1 MNDFESKV
9 YKLWQ
14 NIKSR
19 CYNNKHNSY
28 KYYGAKDVKMC
39 DEWKT
44 SFEKFLNDV
53 PLIPNFD
60 YDNYMDGKL
69 FLDKDL
75 KSDKDNKI
83 YSLETC
89 TFLTR
94 VENNRLANPGKYFY
108 VVYPNGKIEEGIGIK
123 TFCKNYRLPCSHAM
137 KMYNGDNTR
146 KTVKGFQ
153 FFDHYPNENEILK
166 PRTYQA
172 ISPKGKIIIFYRY
185 DSLEYLG
192 HSAPKVRSAI
202 KSNKTTKDGWKFSLI
217 QDGYRLTKKQEE
229 KYYDSSN

>member
-1 MNDFESKV
+1 MNDFEKKV

-19 CYNNKHNSY
+19 CYNAKHDSY
-28 KYYGAKDVKMC
+28 KYYGSKGVKMSN
-39 DEWKT
+39 EWKD

-60 YDNYMDGKL
+60 YDKYMNGEL

-75 KSDKDNKI
+75 KSNENNKI

-94 VENNRLANPGKYFY
+94 QDNNKLANPGKHFY
-108 VVYPNGKIEEGIGIK
+108 VVYPNGKIEEDIGIQ
-123 TFCKNYRLPCSHAM
+123 TFCRKHGLVASHAM
-137 KMYNGDNTR
+137 KMYNGDSTR
-146 KTVKGFQ
+146 KTISGFQ
-153 FFDHYPNENEILK
+153 FFKHYPSESEILK
-166 PRTYQA
+166 PTTYQA
-172 ISPKGKIIIFYRY
+172 ISPKGRIINFYRY

-202 KSNKTTKDGWKFSLI
+202 RSNKKTKDGWKFSLI
-217 QDGYRLTKKQEE
+217 QKGYRLTKKQEE
-229 KYYDSSN
+229 KYYDNSN